1 MKKLSDY
8 LGSLSELLTRRDLE
22 EDANQTLDILRTKV
36 IPQYDQAANVFK
48 AATFQSDSA
57 NNINKALSDHVKFR
71 GGNFI
76 TALNKILPTL
86 QGKVEK
92 VKAVA
97 ELSNENDIANTAMSV
112 VEYNVIRLLETA
124 AFIADFAPKVL
135 NLAVTAESN
144 KLAGREIEI
153 EGLTPAFVDE
163 VKTKLATLGS
173 AINLFDV
180 TEKQLEDTLKALPDL
195 TIGKDDIDAVM
206 QTVGRTKIDPFQ
218 TRFIPP
224 ALNPFYHFG
233 RYVAEYQVERYERT
247 KDEAKMLEF
256 KLMNYKNLQAG
267 KPDPKI
273 EKAIELTQER
283 LDKSNYKLAK
293 MKEKYGV
300 EGV

>member
-8 LGSLSELLTRRDLE
+8 FGSLSELLTRRDLE

-36 IPQYDQAANVFK
+36 IPQYDQAAAVFK
-48 AATFQSDSA
+48 SATFQSESA
-57 NNINKALSDHVKFR
+57 NNINKALSEYLKFR
-71 GGNFI
+71 NGNFI
-76 TALNKILPTL
+76 TALNKTLPTL

-97 ELSNENDIANTAMSV
+97 ELSKENDIANVAMSV

-144 KLAGREIEI
+144 VLAGSTTEI

-163 VKTKLATLGS
+163 VRTKLATLGAALS
-173 AINLFDV
+173 LFEV
-180 TEKQLEDTLKALPDL
+180 TEKQMEDTLKALPDL

-206 QTVGRTKIDPFQ
+206 QTVGRTKIDPFE

-233 RYVAEYQVERYERT
+233 RYVAEYQVDRYERT

-256 KLMNYKNLQAG
+256 KLLNYKNLQAG
-267 KPDPKI
+267 KPDAKI
-273 EKAIELTQER
+273 QRAIELTQER

>member
-36 IPQYDQAANVFK
+36 IPQYEQAASVFK
-48 AATFQSDSA
+48 GDFKSESA
-57 NNINKALSDHVKFR
+57 ININKALSEFVKYR

-97 ELSNENDIANTAMSV
+97 ELSKENDIANNAMSV

-124 AFIADFAPKVL
+124 AFIADFSPKVL
-135 NLAVTAESN
+135 NLVITAESN
-144 KLAGREIEI
+144 KLAGKEIEI

-163 VKTKLATLGS
+163 VKTKLATLGTALS
-173 AINLFDV
+173 LFDI
-180 TEKQLEDTLKALPDL
+180 TEKHLEDTLKALPDL
-195 TIGKDDIDAVM
+195 TIGKDDIDSVM
-206 QTVGRTKIDPFQ
+206 QTVGRTKVDPFE

-256 KLMNYKNLQAG
+256 KLLNYKNLQSG